1 MIHWGTQQY
10 GCGFIFAHA
19 RKIARTRATPIRFY
33 RIFIKSSASF
43 HFTAASIRGLLF
55 ILLSRAGSSSKP
67 TETQSKRSVCVR
79 VIMWKYVKAFL

>member
-1 MIHWGTQQY
+1 MIRRGTQQCGY
-10 GCGFIFAHA
+10 GFIFAHA
-19 RKIARTRATPIRFY
+19 RKNARTRATPIRFY
-33 RIFIKSSASF
+33 RIFIKSSAGF

-67 TETQSKRSVCVR
+67 AETECERCVR